1 MKFTFAE
8 WVQIKHDLEVAERE
22 YIDMMMT
29 SKPSDDENSLYQIF
43 KRQSEQTRSLIDRI
57 ETAVL

>member
-8 WVQIKHDLEVAERE
+8 WAQIKHDLEVAERE